1 MLQTT
6 ILENVG
12 IIPCSILDSL
22 PFPSRKRVAFR
33 VIYSF
38 IVSGSIEQKMRKR
51 IEVLWRQ

>member
-12 IIPCSILDSL
+12 IIPQILDSL